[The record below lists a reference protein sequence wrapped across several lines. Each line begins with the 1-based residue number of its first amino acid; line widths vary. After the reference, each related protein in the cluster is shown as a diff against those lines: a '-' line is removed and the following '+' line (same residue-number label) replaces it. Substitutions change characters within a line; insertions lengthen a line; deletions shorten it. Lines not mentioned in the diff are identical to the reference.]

1 MPQATVNNPCIDFTP
16 SALTWGEEISFP
28 NTRTFRQ
35 GSHRIFNRY
44 PARSICLVPRAIIR
58 ELCQEHARG
67 VSVLDPFMGSG
78 TTAVEATMQGCTI
91 YGVEID
97 PLARLITEVR
107 LYRYNH
113 ELISELTEC
122 FHGIESKWLV
132 TKQDES
138 LAPQLQR
145 IESWFTPAQ
154 YKELLRLKTAI
165 YSATAEDSPSRNF
178 FRIVLADMVR
188 PCSQAERQTL
198 KPYISTKYI
207 KQATPVAVAFAKSF
221 AAHIAAVAECNE
233 GTLVPSR
240 SRVQWLGT
248 DAAKFRKSTKPI
260 TVAITS
266 PPYAN
271 ALDYVRCIKIESA
284 WVDCGSDPV
293 FAELRRGQIG
303 DPARARAAQD
313 DVVEAAVGHLCR
325 QIEIDDAP
333 RARTVRGYF
342 ADMLNNLQCVHRT
355 LVAGGRYH
363 VIVGDGVIR
372 KVSVPT
378 HKIIASLGESVGFK
392 WVHYYKYRIRDHRTS
407 IPRQNQGGKIEYEHV
422 VVLEK

>member
-1 MPQATVNNPCIDFTP
+1 MPQATVNNPCIDFAP

-58 ELCQEHARG
+58 ELCQVHGRG
-67 VSVLDPFMGSG
+67 ASVLDPFMGSG

-107 LYRYNH
+107 LYRYDH
-113 ELISELTEC
+113 DMISELKEC
-122 FHGIESKWLV
+122 FRDIERRWSV
-132 TKQDES
+132 TKHDKA

-145 IESWFTPAQ
+145 VESWFTPAQ
-154 YKELLRLKTAI
+154 YADLLKLKTAM
-165 YSATAEDSPSRNF
+165 YCATEKDSPTRNF

-221 AAHIAAVAECNE
+221 SAHIAAVSECDDAS
-233 GTLVPSR
+233 LVSSS
-240 SRVQWLGT
+240 SRVRWLGT
-248 DAAKFRKSTKPI
+248 DAANFRKSTKPI

-284 WVDCGSDPV
+284 WVDCGSDVV

-303 DPARARAAQD
+303 DPARARRAQD
-313 DVVEAAVGHLCR
+313 DIVEAAVGHLCR
-325 QIEIDDAP
+325 QIEAEDAN
-333 RARTVRGYF
+333 RAGTVRGYF
-342 ADMLNNLQCVHRT
+342 ADMLKNLQCVYRT
-355 LVAGGRYH
+355 LAAGGRYH

-378 HKIIASLGESVGFK
+378 HEIIASLGESVGFR